1 MLHFVRPITD
11 RFKSRV
17 KRAENKG
24 ERLTEREV
32 EKSRVEGKK
41 MKKKDKEPEEK
52 RLKDKRYRL

>member
-1 MLHFVRPITD
+1 MRPITD